1 MAATSVAAAS
11 PSRTIALSGRV
22 EAATSLLA
30 AGSIVRSLSGGIDAT
45 ASLTASTEIARSLSG
60 SIAASASL
68 SGSLLTPGGGSVT
81 AILLMLKKRR

>member
-60 SIAASASL
+60 SIVASASL

-81 AILLMLKKRR
+81 AIFLMLKKRR